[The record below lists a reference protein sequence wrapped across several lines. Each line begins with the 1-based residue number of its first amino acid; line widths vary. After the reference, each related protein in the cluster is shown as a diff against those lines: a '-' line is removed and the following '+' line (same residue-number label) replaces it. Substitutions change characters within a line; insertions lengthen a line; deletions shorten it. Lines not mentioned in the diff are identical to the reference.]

1 MGRVLEHQEVINTPE
16 AKGMRTLP
24 SSRSIVINFNE
35 LKARRESRLPVPHS
49 VPSGREFS
57 AKEFARLKAQACHN
71 SPLAYGREPLQF
83 DFPAI
88 GDNGDELS
96 PQLLVDFAGLD
107 DANWT
112 PPDSQIAVGPNHLLA
127 TVNAAFAIFDK
138 QGGELLRRTLADV
151 FGRLVEDAIIY
162 NPKVLYDQFRNCWVI
177 VACARSVD
185 SQRSWFLMAYS
196 EGENPLEEWRLWAL
210 NAGYDGMLK
219 TAYWP
224 EGLGLSVDNSLLYLT
239 ANMFSGQGDFVYS
252 KLRILNIREIQLGGV
267 VHGWDFW
274 QLRNADGSPAFGI
287 QPAVNLRS
295 AGAQYL
301 LNATSGGQGMTLW
314 AVTQPMR
321 QSPRLMRR
329 FVPTTNYQLAPDA
342 NQLSTGIEIG
352 IGDTRLVNVVFRH
365 GLLWAAH
372 TVAANWGDTS
382 NTAAIHWVQINPRA
396 GCVTQQGVY
405 GSPRR
410 HYFCPAVM
418 VDGESNMLMVFNRV
432 SDHETPSI
440 CFTGRRAADEN
451 GLLQPSELLM
461 YSPTSALCEWSNFNG
476 AAIAPDET
484 EVWIIS
490 QYIATD
496 SDLPTWIG
504 AISYADP
511 DEPSLDTYSNQ
522 HVYV

>member
-1 MGRVLEHQEVINTPE
+1 MGRVLEHQEIINTPE

-24 SSRSIVINFNE
+24 SSQGVIINFSE
-35 LKARRESRLPVPHS
+35 LKARRESRLPAPNS
-49 VPSGREFS
+49 VPTGREYKPIDFC
-57 AKEFARLKAQACHN
+57 KLKAAAQDDPLLAC
-71 SPLAYGREPLQF
+71 GRGLLQL
-83 DFPAI
+83 DPQII
-88 GDNGDELS
+88 GESEDGLS
-96 PQLLVDFAGLD
+96 PQIVNDFAGLD

-112 PPDSQIAVGPNHLLA
+112 PPDSQIAAGPNHLIA
-127 TVNAAFAIFDK
+127 AVNASFAIFDRS
-138 QGGELLRRTLADV
+138 GAELLRRTFADI

-162 NPKVLYDQFRNCWVI
+162 NPKVLYNQFQESWI
-177 VACARSVD
+177 MVACARSVD
-185 SQRSWFLMAYS
+185 SQRSWFLLAYS
-196 EGENPLEEWRLWAL
+196 AGEDPLREWRLWAL
-210 NAGYDGMLK
+210 DAGYAGLLK

-224 EGLGLSVDNSLLYLT
+224 DGLGVSVDNSLLYLT
-239 ANMFSGQGDFVYS
+239 ANMFSGPGEFIYS
-252 KLRILNIREIQLGGV
+252 KLRILNVREIQMGGV

-287 QPAVNLRS
+287 QPAVNLRA

-314 AVTQPMR
+314 VVTQPMR

-329 FVPTTNYQLAPDA
+329 FVPTLNYHLAPNA
-342 NQLSTGIEIG
+342 HQLSTGIEIG

-372 TVAANWGDTS
+372 SVAANWADKT

-396 GCVTQQGVY
+396 GCVTQQGVF

-418 VDGESNMLMVFNRV
+418 VDGEGNMLMVFNRV

-451 GLLQPSELLM
+451 GFLQASELLM
-461 YSPTSALCEWSNFNG
+461 YSPTSAFCEWSNFNG
-476 AAIAPDET
+476 VSIAPDESD
-484 EVWIIS
+484 VWMIS

-504 AISYADP
+504 AVSYSDLAD
-511 DEPSLDTYSNQ
+511 ESLENYPNQ
-522 HVYV
+522 SLYV